1 VLTGL
6 WLSLHEGLGG
16 SLTVQTNIIGPT
28 PGVIGY
34 NFGHFYPGS
43 NTRDWWRYA
52 GVNGVRIFISP
63 GSILPAASPQP
74 PANAVTNQTS
84 FITQKTALRANPA
97 GTNYFN
103 WPYLTNEYAN
113 TDLYPVNHVKVNYAL
128 GQVTSL
134 GGHVCAQITVSD
146 GSFPIAGT
154 NDWGGQWALWQY
166 FYAQAFYLGSAFA
179 VDHYQMYNEPNNA
192 GITQAD
198 FLLRLQI
205 VADALQAA
213 LTDVNSFYGTSLN
226 PHLLAPV
233 SAGNATSAFVEWGD
247 LVVTNRHLSFFGVTS
262 TNFWLFQD
270 YDYHQYG
277 ASGAGFGSDLASLNA
292 LLISYMS
299 PEPPFPVSISEFNTR
314 TASSYDAIT
323 TTIDSPADYSR
334 LGSIAVNLMAN
345 GISEMYA
352 FKFSQVSY
360 SGNYPVEKNAM
371 YYVENT
377 NSPYNV
383 GGITKAGEVYRLFA
397 KAFAAGRNLLATI
410 ESDDA
415 TNLDVQCCFD
425 PTTQCYHVYSAN
437 STANP
442 VVLSV
447 NVAALNLPATN
458 QVLLE
463 EVSEDAYGGGVLWT
477 NVGAIQS
484 NLGTQPAYSAWL
496 LTIPSATGQA
506 EQDILPTDDAQV
518 NDGTN
523 KSTNFG
529 GAPVM
534 LVRNNPTNTAYR
546 SAAFIKFQLPTNN
559 PTSLQFALLSL
570 RASTASLNTN
580 VQAHVY
586 ALTNTAWSQGTI
598 TWSNAPN
605 LKSGIPAGPVI
616 TNSVIQGQGT
626 NLFIV
631 GQLVVTS
638 NSTSEKL
645 IDVTSYLRSQTNSVV
660 SFLVSQDPRWDVTL
674 PSLAVGDTQPDGIS
688 ITSAVGGTGPRLR
701 LVYGAAEMV
710 NPPAP
715 VWTNLV
721 GTVEADIWGGTNAT
735 TNVNL
740 VAQGYVMVKYYPS
753 PFGSARKAY
762 FQFALPKVSLQTNTN
777 AVFTVTTSTQ
787 TFAYDAQLWALNQDY
802 PGFDTNV
809 TWNTAEANDTNS
821 DNLLTNGAYTATA
834 IGGPLF
840 FPGADSTAYSFTV
853 PVIGNYSFN
862 NRVTL
867 VLTGVDNTNDNSGGL
882 RLALGSATLQVL
894 TAPAPMAAT
903 NSFTGITANGPGRFT
918 ISFQGAS
925 SQAYRILA
933 TTNLTSTNWLCVSTN
948 TAGTNGAWTFTDYFA
963 TNYPARFYR
972 SVTP

>member
-1 VLTGL
+1 MAGVL
-6 WLSLHEGLGG
+6 LSLNEVLGG
-16 SLTVQTNIIGPT
+16 SITVQANIIGPT
-28 PGVIGY
+28 PSIIGY

-43 NTRDWWRYA
+43 NTRDWWRYS

-63 GSILPAASPQP
+63 GSILLAASPQP
-74 PANAVTNQTS
+74 PANAVTNQAS
-84 FITQKTALRANPA
+84 FITQKAALRANPV
-97 GTNYFN
+97 GTNYIN

-113 TDLYPVNHVKVNYAL
+113 TDLYPINHVKVNYAL
-128 GQVTSL
+128 GQVVSL
-134 GGHVCAQITVSD
+134 GGHACAQITVSD
-146 GSFPIAGT
+146 GSFHIAST

-166 FYAQAFYLGSAFA
+166 YYAQAFYLGSAFA

-198 FLLRLQI
+198 FLQRLQI

-233 SAGNATSAFVEWGD
+233 SAGNATSAFVGWGD
-247 LVVTNRHLSFFGVTS
+247 LLVTNRHLSFFGVTS

-277 ASGAGFGSDLASLNA
+277 AAGAGFGSDLASLNA

-334 LGSIAVNLMAN
+334 LGSIAVNLMDN

-383 GGITKAGEVYRLFA
+383 GGITKAGEVYRLFT
-397 KAFAAGRNLLATI
+397 KAFAAGRTLLDTLKYT
-410 ESDDA
+410 DA
-415 TNLDVQCCFD
+415 TNLDVQTSYD
-425 PTTQCYHVYSAN
+425 PILGCYHVYFAN

-442 VVLSV
+442 VNLSV
-447 NVAALNLPATN
+447 NLAALNLPATN
-458 QVLLE
+458 KVLLE
-463 EVSEDAYGGGVLWT
+463 EVSENAYGGGVLWT

-484 NLGTQPAYSAWL
+484 SLGTQPAYSAWL
-496 LTIPSATGQA
+496 LTIPNGAQQA
-506 EQDILPTDDAQV
+506 EQIITAMDNAQV

-523 KSTNFG
+523 DNMNYG
-529 GAPVM
+529 GATTM
-534 LVRNNPTNTAYR
+534 IVRNNPTNTASR
-546 SAAFIKFQLPTNN
+546 SVAFMKFQLPTNN
-559 PTSLQFALLSL
+559 PNSLQFALLSL
-570 RASTASLNTN
+570 HASTASLNSN
-580 VQAHVY
+580 VQVHVY

-605 LKSGIPAGPVI
+605 LKSNIPAGTMI
-616 TNSVIQGQGT
+616 TNAVGQGQGT
-626 NLFIV
+626 SLFIV

-645 IDVTSYLRSQTNSVV
+645 IDVTSYLRSQTNSMV

-688 ITSAVGGTGPRLR
+688 ITSTAGDTGPRLR

-721 GTVEADIWGGTNAT
+721 ETVEADIWGGTNAA

-740 VAQGYVMVKYYPS
+740 VAQGYIMIKYYPS

-762 FQFALPKVSLQTNTN
+762 FQFYLPGVNLQTNTN
-777 AVFTVTTSTQ
+777 AVFTVTTSAQ

-802 PGFDTNV
+802 PGLNTNV

-834 IGGPLF
+834 IGAPLF
-840 FPGADSTAYSFTV
+840 FPGATSTAYSFMI
-853 PVIGNYSFN
+853 PAIGSYLFN
-862 NRVTL
+862 NRVTV

-894 TAPAPMAAT
+894 AVPGTVVT
-903 NSFTGITANGPGRFT
+903 NRVTGIAANGNGSFT
-918 ISFQGAS
+918 ISFQGTP
-925 SQAYRILA
+925 SQTYRVLA
-933 TTNLTSTNWLCVSTN
+933 ATNLLTTNWLTISTN
-948 TAGTNGAWTFTDYFA
+948 LAATNGIWSFTDLVA
-963 TNYPARFYR
+963 TNYQARFYR
-972 SVTP
+972 AATP